1 MKNNPPS
8 EVQGAGTVETSTE
21 NQPSTMLQVAI
32 WGFVAILAFG
42 LLARAGRFLI
52 PVLPLGSVLIGFL
65 LHQRAPALYVGF
77 TWWLWFLT
85 PLVRRIIDYQS
96 GYVTPGNW
104 ILASLLVTMISGITF
119 IRYLPKTLYT
129 GGLPF
134 ILCVVSVTY
143 GFLVGVIQK
152 FGGARYIVASMGWF
166 GPIFFGFYLYV
177 HWRQYPQIRRT
188 LQTTFLWGV
197 IVMGAYGIW
206 QYLVAPAWDT
216 FWLEFDRNPTYGLP
230 APLQIR
236 VWSTMMIPQK
246 FATVMMAGL
255 LMLFSTSSS
264 LRFPAAGVGIL
275 SILLSLIRTAWL
287 NGIVG
292 LLILLPSLRPRL
304 QGQAIIGL
312 TVIIAMVIPLATVE
326 PFSTVLSSRFE
337 SLGGGSDDVSYQTR
351 LDGTQAFLDTA
362 LLEVFGRGLGSAI
375 DNSTSAIGSFD
386 NGLLVMLTSFGWL
399 GTIPYLVALVSLLLI
414 LFQITATHHD
424 AFLAVARAIALSIF
438 VVQIGLN
445 PFHIE
450 DFGMILWSFT
460 GVGLAG
466 KEYYQHD
473 QRTASSTE
481 LPFGS
486 R

>member
-1 MKNNPPS
+1 
-8 EVQGAGTVETSTE
+8 
-21 NQPSTMLQVAI
+21 
-32 WGFVAILAFG
+32 
-42 LLARAGRFLI
+42 
-52 PVLPLGSVLIGFL
+52 
-65 LHQRAPALYVGF
+65 
-77 TWWLWFLT
+77 
-85 PLVRRIIDYQS
+85 
-96 GYVTPGNW
+96 
-104 ILASLLVTMISGITF
+104 
-119 IRYLPKTLYT
+119 
-129 GGLPF
+129 
-134 ILCVVSVTY
+134 
-143 GFLVGVIQK
+143 
-152 FGGARYIVASMGWF
+152 
-166 GPIFFGFYLYV
+166 
-177 HWRQYPQIRRT
+177 
-188 LQTTFLWGV
+188 
-197 IVMGAYGIW
+197 
-206 QYLVAPAWDT
+206 
-216 FWLEFDRNPTYGLP
+216 
-230 APLQIR
+230 
-236 VWSTMMIPQK
+236 
-246 FATVMMAGL
+246 
-255 LMLFSTSSS
+255 
-264 LRFPAAGVGIL
+264 
-275 SILLSLIRTAWL
+275 
-287 NGIVG
+287 
-292 LLILLPSLRPRL
+292 L